1 MPEEKKTTRKTAP
14 KKETTEKKPRAPRKP
29 TKKTEPT
36 AAEQE
41 IFEASADE
49 NTSEVAPL
57 LPIKTYKVAT
67 VLPQEGL
74 KIRKGPGV
82 GFDKYAGVKISTG
95 TEVAILEEK
104 DGFVRIGYEQWVMK
118 NYLGGI

>member
-1 MPEEKKTTRKTAP
+1 MAKKETAP
-14 KKETTEKKPRAPRKP
+14 KKETTEKKPRAPRKS

-41 IFEASADE
+41 ILEAPADE
-49 NTSEVAPL
+49 NASEVAPL
-57 LPIKTYKVAT
+57 FPINAYMVAA

-82 GFDKYAGVKISTG
+82 DFDKYAGVKIPAG
-95 TEVAILEEK
+95 TEVVILEEK

-118 NYLGGI
+118 SYLGGI